1 MKKILVLCSV
11 LGLAA
16 CGAPEMAV
24 SKRQNP
30 YYGTAVIFIQGQGEE
45 FAVKSIKVHGSCNL
59 TYNVVNSVEG
69 LGKLSGELPAR
80 EYYINNCK
88 YSQVRKI
95 TVITNKGSSDF
106 TFSNQ

>member
-1 MKKILVLCSV
+1 MVTPIAPPITAEGSNAPTKIWRKTS
-11 LGLAA
+11 
-16 CGAPEMAV
+16 
-24 SKRQNP
+24 
-30 YYGTAVIFIQGQGEE
+30 GTAVIFIQGQGEE

-80 EYYINNCK
+80 EYYINKCK

-106 TFSNQ
+106 TFSN

>member
-1 MKKILVLCSV
+1 
-11 LGLAA
+11 
-16 CGAPEMAV
+16 MAV
-24 SKRQNP
+24 K
-30 YYGTAVIFIQGQGEE
+30 YGL
-45 FAVKSIKVHGSCNL
+45 KVCHCYGL
-59 TYNVVNSVEG
+59 KLAVVNSVEG

-106 TFSNQ
+106 TFSN